1 MGSDINGMFKMG
13 VFFVF
18 IFVRNGDFSCF
29 ISFYTVSLIGG
40 VFRCALNKDNLCLL
54 LLMR

>member
-18 IFVRNGDFSCF
+18 IFVRNGDFSDL

-40 VFRCALNKDNLCLL
+40 VFRCA
-54 LLMR
+54 